1 MIYDMIWYTI
11 SYIIWYMIWCNMI
24 WYDVWYDMIWHMM
37 CYMIY
42 GMIWYHMIWYMIWHQ
57 ACTHN
62 LNQKRLEKNNLEQN
76 EEIKQTQGT
85 WIDLEFV
92 LEYVDCY
99 CFSMLFSRNSMY
111 STSVYMFLL
120 FGKGVMTYSCR
131 HVHKRGP
138 SVNQL
143 YFQLVFLVR
152 FWKWDFYD
160 FSKILFR
167 GLFLHISGIVVG
179 DSFGDTFSFFK
190 LFWGSHSLV

>member
-1 MIYDMIWYTI
+1 MRYDMIWDML

-37 CYMIY
+37 AYMIY
-42 GMIWYHMIWYMIWHQ
+42 GMIWYHMISYMIWHQ

-62 LNQKRLEKNNLEQN
+62 LNQKRLEKNNLEPKWRN
-76 EEIKQTQGT
+76 ETDSRYMNWFRICFRTCWLIVFFNVFFKKQRV
-85 WIDLEFV
+85 F
-92 LEYVDCY
+92 YVSIY
-99 CFSMLFSRNSMY
+99 
-111 STSVYMFLL
+111 VPVIW
-120 FGKGVMTYSCR
+120 KGVMTYSCR

-143 YFQLVFLVR
+143 YFQFIFLVR
-152 FWKWDFYD
+152 FWKWDLYD

-179 DSFGDTFSFFK
+179 DSFGDTFLFF
-190 LFWGSHSLV
+190 